1 LEVHLF
7 SFLFARPFGNL
18 SPDTFAKK
26 NRYDLLQMNCQNS
39 LGKPFDDDDFLDSH
53 EEPTEALLL

>member
-1 LEVHLF
+1 LEVHF
-7 SFLFARPFGNL
+7 SSLLPAPLFGNL

-39 LGKPFDDDDFLDSH
+39 LGKPFDDDDFLDSR
-53 EEPTEALLL
+53 EEPTEVLLL